1 MLQGIAAMMTAL
13 TNIIIL
19 GAVIKD
25 KEGFQKPTRILFI
38 MNQIRFR

>member
-1 MLQGIAAMMTAL
+1 MFQGIAAMMTAL

-25 KEGFQKPTRILFI
+25 KDGFQKHLILVVWNEFGWQ
-38 MNQIRFR
+38 N